1 MELHPTLKR
10 QLKRVGAD
18 DSHPP
23 AAEVWQELLARINTA
38 YQGAD
43 QERYVLERSLE
54 ISSNEMQKL
63 YENLKRSSES
73 ALSQEKNKLLS
84 VLTSLTDSVFE
95 IDQQGQ
101 ILFLNPAAEKALAP
115 WAVSPIGQNILAFM
129 QLHLPNDQTAL
140 NDSALSELTQYE
152 SVFTQQSLQPWLAQG
167 QALRDDN
174 ALLTLPNAEAVPISC
189 ALGPIRIEEQ
199 ITGHVVVFRDMRL
212 QKAAETELRRAKELA
227 EDAAATKASFLATM
241 SHEIRTPL
249 NGVIGTA
256 TLLSDTQ
263 LDDNQ
268 QHYVSTLKRSAEVLL
283 SLINDILDFS
293 KMDAG
298 KMQLANS
305 AFSLSALMHDL
316 DSMFH
321 DQFTQKGVRV
331 HYQVDPQLPDWLL
344 GDEHRL
350 RQVMINLVGNALK
363 FTERGGVSVRVLQ
376 LERQNQHARIR
387 FSVKDTGIGIS
398 PAAQARLFE
407 AFTQADSST
416 TRQFGGTGLGLTIS
430 KKIVELMQG
439 NLQVESSEGKGSHFF
454 FDIDLSETDSP
465 VIAAPPSDAISST
478 SHQDK
483 RLLLVEDNKINQL
496 VAGKFLQKFGYQY
509 DIAENGAEALE
520 RIETQTYDAIL
531 MDCQMP
537 VLDGFEATKRIR
549 LQEQGSQRH
558 LPIIGLTANAL
569 EGDREKC
576 LACGMDDFTTKPI
589 NLNELESKLKHWTQ
603 S

>member
-10 QLKRVGAD
+10 QLKRLGVD
-18 DSHPP
+18 ETHPP
-23 AAEVWQELLARINTA
+23 SAEVWPELLTRINKA

-63 YENLKRSSES
+63 YESLKRSSTS
-73 ALSQEKNKLLS
+73 ALNQEKNKLLS

-95 IDQQGQ
+95 IDTQGH
-101 ILFLNPAAEKALAP
+101 ILYLNSAAENALKP
-115 WAVSPIGQNILAFM
+115 WQTSPIGLHILSFI
-129 QLHLPNDQTAL
+129 QLHVPF
-140 NDSALSELTQYE
+140 SEHQLDHQNLTQ
-152 SVFTQQSLQPWLAQG
+152 WLSWG
-167 QALRDDN
+167 EALRDDN
-174 ALLTLPNAEAVPISC
+174 AELKLPEGEIIPISC
-189 ALGPIRIEEQ
+189 ALGPIITDNQ

-212 QKAAETELRRAKELA
+212 QKAAEDELRRAKELA

-256 TLLSDTQ
+256 TLLSDTR
-263 LDDNQ
+263 LDETQ
-268 QHYVSTLKRSAEVLL
+268 QQYVTTLKRSAEVLL

-298 KMQLANS
+298 KLQLES
-305 AFSLSALMHDL
+305 TPFSLNVLLHDL

-321 DQFTQKGVRV
+321 DQFQQKGLKAY
-331 HYQVDPQLPDWLL
+331 YQLDPQLPQWLL

-350 RQVMINLVGNALK
+350 RQVMINLIGNALK
-363 FTERGGVSVRVLQ
+363 FTEQGGVFVRVQ
-376 LERQNQHARIR
+376 LLEQHDQHQSLIR

-439 NLQVESSEGKGSHFF
+439 HLQVTSTEGKGSQFF
-454 FDIDLSETDSP
+454 FDIRLTKTDCP
-465 VIAAPPSDAISST
+465 VTQAPSAAPISQANP
-478 SHQDK
+478 HDK
-483 RLLLVEDNKINQL
+483 YLLLVEDNKINQL

-509 DIAENGAEALE
+509 DIAENGAQALE
-520 RIETQTYDAIL
+520 RMQTKAYDAIL

-549 LQEQGSQRH
+549 LLEQSSQRH
-558 LPIIGLTANAL
+558 VPIIGLTANAL

-589 NLNELESKLKHWTQ
+589 KIDELEAKLKQWCFN
-603 S
+603 

>member
-10 QLKRVGAD
+10 QLKRLGVD
-18 DSHPP
+18 ETHPP
-23 AAEVWQELLARINTA
+23 SAEVWPELLTRINKA

-63 YENLKRSSES
+63 YESLKRSSTS
-73 ALSQEKNKLLS
+73 ALNQEKNKLLS

-95 IDQQGQ
+95 IDTQGH
-101 ILFLNPAAEKALAP
+101 ILYLNSAAENALKP
-115 WAVSPIGQNILAFM
+115 WQTSPIGQHILSFI
-129 QLHLPNDQTAL
+129 QLHVPF
-140 NDSALSELTQYE
+140 SEHQLDHQNLTQ
-152 SVFTQQSLQPWLAQG
+152 WLSWG
-167 QALRDDN
+167 EALRDDN
-174 ALLTLPNAEAVPISC
+174 AELKLPEGEVIPISC
-189 ALGPIRIEEQ
+189 ALGPIITDNQ

-212 QKAAETELRRAKELA
+212 QKAAEDELRRAKELA

-256 TLLSDTQ
+256 TLLSDTR
-263 LDDNQ
+263 LDETQ
-268 QHYVSTLKRSAEVLL
+268 QQYVTTLKRSAEVLL

-298 KMQLANS
+298 KLQLES
-305 AFSLSALMHDL
+305 TPFSLNVLLHDL

-321 DQFTQKGVRV
+321 DQFQQKGLKAY
-331 HYQVDPQLPDWLL
+331 YQLDPQVPEWLL

-350 RQVMINLVGNALK
+350 RQVMINLIGNALK
-363 FTERGGVSVRVLQ
+363 FTEQGGVFVRVQ
-376 LERQNQHARIR
+376 LLEQYDQHQSLIR

-439 NLQVESSEGKGSHFF
+439 QLQVTSTEGKGSQFF
-454 FDIDLSETDSP
+454 FDIRLTKTDCP
-465 VIAAPPSDAISST
+465 VTQAPSAAPISQANP
-478 SHQDK
+478 HDK
-483 RLLLVEDNKINQL
+483 YLLLVEDNKINQL

-509 DIAENGAEALE
+509 DIAENGAQALE
-520 RIETQTYDAIL
+520 RMQTKAYDAIL

-549 LQEQGSQRH
+549 LLEQSSQRH
-558 LPIIGLTANAL
+558 VPIIGLTANAL

-589 NLNELESKLKHWTQ
+589 KIDELEAKLKQWCFN
-603 S
+603 

>member
-10 QLKRVGAD
+10 QLKRLGVD
-18 DSHPP
+18 ETHPP
-23 AAEVWQELLARINTA
+23 SAEVWPELLTRINKA

-63 YENLKRSSES
+63 YESLKRSSTS
-73 ALSQEKNKLLS
+73 ALNQEKNKLLS

-95 IDQQGQ
+95 IDIQGH
-101 ILFLNPAAEKALAP
+101 ILYLNSAAENALKP
-115 WAVSPIGQNILAFM
+115 WQTSPIGQHILTFI
-129 QLHLPNDQTAL
+129 QLHVPF
-140 NDSALSELTQYE
+140 SEHQLDHQNLTQ
-152 SVFTQQSLQPWLAQG
+152 WLSWG
-167 QALRDDN
+167 EALRDDN
-174 ALLTLPNAEAVPISC
+174 AELKLPEGEVIPISC
-189 ALGPIRIEEQ
+189 ALGPIITDNQ

-212 QKAAETELRRAKELA
+212 QKAAEDELRRAKELA

-249 NGVIGTA
+249 NGVIGTS
-256 TLLSDTQ
+256 TLLSDTR
-263 LDDNQ
+263 LDDTQ
-268 QHYVSTLKRSAEVLL
+268 QQYVTTLKRSAEVLL

-298 KMQLANS
+298 KVQLES
-305 AFSLSALMHDL
+305 SPFSLNVLLHDL

-321 DQFTQKGVRV
+321 DQFEQKGLKAY
-331 HYQVDPQLPDWLL
+331 YQLDPQLPQWLL

-350 RQVMINLVGNALK
+350 RQVMINLIGNALK
-363 FTERGGVSVRVLQ
+363 FTEQGGVFVRVQQ
-376 LERQNQHARIR
+376 LEQYDQHQSLIR

-398 PAAQARLFE
+398 PAAQSRLFE

-439 NLQVESSEGKGSHFF
+439 HLQVTSTEGKGSQFF
-454 FDIDLSETDSP
+454 FDICLTKTDCP
-465 VIAAPPSDAISST
+465 VTQAPSAAPISQADP
-478 SHQDK
+478 QDK
-483 RLLLVEDNKINQL
+483 YLLLVEDNKINQL

-509 DIAENGAEALE
+509 DIAENGAQALE
-520 RIETQTYDAIL
+520 RMETKTYDAIL

-549 LQEQGSQRH
+549 LLEQSSQRH
-558 LPIIGLTANAL
+558 VPIIGLTANAL

-589 NLNELESKLKHWTQ
+589 KIDELEAKLKQWCF
-603 S
+603 SNPAN

>member
-10 QLKRVGAD
+10 QLKRLGVD
-18 DSHPP
+18 ETHPP
-23 AAEVWQELLARINTA
+23 SAEVWPELLTRINKA

-63 YENLKRSSES
+63 YESLKRSSTS
-73 ALSQEKNKLLS
+73 ALNQEKNKLLS

-95 IDQQGQ
+95 IDTQGH
-101 ILFLNPAAEKALAP
+101 ILYLNSAAENALKP
-115 WAVSPIGQNILAFM
+115 WQTSPIGQHILSFI
-129 QLHLPNDQTAL
+129 QLHVPFSEHQLDQQ
-140 NDSALSELTQYE
+140 NLTQ
-152 SVFTQQSLQPWLAQG
+152 WLSWG
-167 QALRDDN
+167 EALRDDN
-174 ALLTLPNAEAVPISC
+174 AELKLPEGEVIPISC
-189 ALGPIRIEEQ
+189 ALGPIITDNQ

-212 QKAAETELRRAKELA
+212 QKAAEDELRRAKELA

-256 TLLSDTQ
+256 TLLSDTR
-263 LDDNQ
+263 LDETQ
-268 QHYVSTLKRSAEVLL
+268 QHYVITLKRSAEVLL

-298 KMQLANS
+298 KVQLES
-305 AFSLSALMHDL
+305 TPFSLNVLLHDL

-321 DQFTQKGVRV
+321 DQFQQKGLKAY
-331 HYQVDPQLPDWLL
+331 YQLDPQLPQWLL

-350 RQVMINLVGNALK
+350 RQVMINLIGNALK
-363 FTERGGVSVRVLQ
+363 FTEQGGVFVRVQ
-376 LERQNQHARIR
+376 LLEQHDQHQSLIR

-439 NLQVESSEGKGSHFF
+439 QLQVTSTEGKGSQFF
-454 FDIDLSETDSP
+454 FDIRLTKTDCP
-465 VIAAPPSDAISST
+465 VTQAPSAAPISQADP
-478 SHQDK
+478 HDK
-483 RLLLVEDNKINQL
+483 YLLLVEDNKINQL

-509 DIAENGAEALE
+509 DIAENGAQALE
-520 RIETQTYDAIL
+520 RIQTKAYDAIL

-549 LQEQGSQRH
+549 LLEQSSQRH
-558 LPIIGLTANAL
+558 APIIGLTANAL

-589 NLNELESKLKHWTQ
+589 KIDELEAKLKQWCFN
-603 S
+603 

>member
-10 QLKRVGAD
+10 QLKRLGVD
-18 DSHPP
+18 ETHPP
-23 AAEVWQELLARINTA
+23 SAGVWPELLTRINKA

-54 ISSNEMQKL
+54 ISSNEMHKL
-63 YENLKRSSES
+63 YESLKRSSTS
-73 ALSQEKNKLLS
+73 ALNQEKNKLLS

-95 IDQQGQ
+95 IDTQGH
-101 ILFLNPAAEKALAP
+101 ILYLNSAAENALKP
-115 WAVSPIGQNILAFM
+115 WQTSPIGQNILSYI
-129 QLHLPNDQTAL
+129 QLHVPF
-140 NDSALSELTQYE
+140 SEHQLDHQNLTQ
-152 SVFTQQSLQPWLAQG
+152 WLSWG
-167 QALRDDN
+167 EALRDDN
-174 ALLTLPNAEAVPISC
+174 AELKLPEGEVIPISC
-189 ALGPIRIEEQ
+189 VLGPIITDNQ
-199 ITGHVVVFRDMRL
+199 ITGHVAVFRDMRL
-212 QKAAETELRRAKELA
+212 QKAAEDELRRAKELA

-256 TLLSDTQ
+256 TLLSDTS
-263 LDDNQ
+263 LDDTQ
-268 QHYVSTLKRSAEVLL
+268 QQYVTTLKRSAEVLL

-298 KMQLANS
+298 KLQLES
-305 AFSLSALMHDL
+305 TPFSLNVMLHDL

-321 DQFTQKGVRV
+321 DQFQQKGLKAY
-331 HYQVDPQLPDWLL
+331 YQLDPQVPEWLL

-350 RQVMINLVGNALK
+350 RQVMINLIGNALK
-363 FTERGGVSVRVLQ
+363 FTKQGGVFVRVQ
-376 LERQNQHARIR
+376 LLEQYDQHQSQIR

-439 NLQVESSEGKGSHFF
+439 QLQVTSTEGKGSQFF
-454 FDIDLSETDSP
+454 FDIRLTKTDCP
-465 VIAAPPSDAISST
+465 VTQAPSAAPISQADP
-478 SHQDK
+478 HDK
-483 RLLLVEDNKINQL
+483 YLLLVEDNKINQL

-509 DIAENGAEALE
+509 DIAENGAQALE
-520 RIETQTYDAIL
+520 RMQTKAYDAIL

-549 LQEQGSQRH
+549 LLEQSSQRH
-558 LPIIGLTANAL
+558 VPIIGLTANAL

-589 NLNELESKLKHWTQ
+589 KIDELEAKLKQWCFN
-603 S
+603 

>member
-10 QLKRVGAD
+10 QLKRLGVD
-18 DSHPP
+18 ETHPP
-23 AAEVWQELLARINTA
+23 SAEVWPELLTRINKA

-63 YENLKRSSES
+63 YESLKRSSTS
-73 ALSQEKNKLLS
+73 ALNQEKNKLLS

-95 IDQQGQ
+95 IDTQGH
-101 ILFLNPAAEKALAP
+101 ILYLNSAAENALKP
-115 WAVSPIGQNILAFM
+115 WQTSPIGQHILSFI
-129 QLHLPNDQTAL
+129 QLHVPF
-140 NDSALSELTQYE
+140 SEHQLDHQNLTQ
-152 SVFTQQSLQPWLAQG
+152 WLSWG
-167 QALRDDN
+167 EALRDDN
-174 ALLTLPNAEAVPISC
+174 AELKLPEGEVIPISC
-189 ALGPIRIEEQ
+189 ALGPIITDNQ

-212 QKAAETELRRAKELA
+212 QKAAEDELRRAKELA

-256 TLLSDTQ
+256 TLLSDTR
-263 LDDNQ
+263 LDDTQ
-268 QHYVSTLKRSAEVLL
+268 QQYVTTLKRSAEVLL

-298 KMQLANS
+298 KLQLES
-305 AFSLSALMHDL
+305 TPFSLNVLLHDL

-321 DQFTQKGVRV
+321 DQFQQKGLKAY
-331 HYQVDPQLPDWLL
+331 YQLDPQLPQWLL

-350 RQVMINLVGNALK
+350 RQVMINLIGNALK
-363 FTERGGVSVRVLQ
+363 FTEQGGVFVRVQ
-376 LERQNQHARIR
+376 LLEQHDQHQSLIR

-439 NLQVESSEGKGSHFF
+439 HLQVTSTEGKGSQFF
-454 FDIDLSETDSP
+454 FDIRLTKTDCP
-465 VIAAPPSDAISST
+465 VTQAPSAAPISQVDP
-478 SHQDK
+478 HDK
-483 RLLLVEDNKINQL
+483 YLLLVEDNKINQL

-509 DIAENGAEALE
+509 DIAENGAQALE
-520 RIETQTYDAIL
+520 RMQTKAYDAIL

-549 LQEQGSQRH
+549 LLEQSSQRH
-558 LPIIGLTANAL
+558 VPIIGLTANAL

-589 NLNELESKLKHWTQ
+589 KIDELEAKLKQWCFN
-603 S
+603 

>member
-10 QLKRVGAD
+10 QLKRLGVD
-18 DSHPP
+18 ETHPP
-23 AAEVWQELLARINTA
+23 SADVWPELLTRINKA

-63 YENLKRSSES
+63 YESLKRSSTS
-73 ALSQEKNKLLS
+73 ALNQEKNKLLS

-95 IDQQGQ
+95 IDTQGH
-101 ILFLNPAAEKALAP
+101 ILYLNSAAENALKP
-115 WAVSPIGQNILAFM
+115 WQTSPIGQHILSFI
-129 QLHLPNDQTAL
+129 QLHVPF
-140 NDSALSELTQYE
+140 SEHQLDHQNLTQ
-152 SVFTQQSLQPWLAQG
+152 WLSWG
-167 QALRDDN
+167 EALRDDN
-174 ALLTLPNAEAVPISC
+174 AELKLPEGEIIPISC
-189 ALGPIRIEEQ
+189 ALGPIITDNQ

-212 QKAAETELRRAKELA
+212 QKAAEDELRRAKELA

-249 NGVIGTA
+249 NWVIGTA
-256 TLLSDTQ
+256 TLLSDTR
-263 LDDNQ
+263 LDETQ
-268 QHYVSTLKRSAEVLL
+268 QQYVTTLKRSAEVLL

-298 KMQLANS
+298 KLQLES
-305 AFSLSALMHDL
+305 TPFSLNVLLHDL

-321 DQFTQKGVRV
+321 DQFQQKGLKAY
-331 HYQVDPQLPDWLL
+331 YQLDPQLPQWLL

-350 RQVMINLVGNALK
+350 RQVMINLIGNALK
-363 FTERGGVSVRVLQ
+363 FTEQGGVFVRVQ
-376 LERQNQHARIR
+376 LLEQHDQHQSLIR

-439 NLQVESSEGKGSHFF
+439 QLQVTSTEGKGSQFF
-454 FDIDLSETDSP
+454 FDIRLTKTDCP
-465 VIAAPPSDAISST
+465 VTQAPSAAPISQANP
-478 SHQDK
+478 HDK
-483 RLLLVEDNKINQL
+483 YLLLVEDNKINQL

-509 DIAENGAEALE
+509 DIAENGAQALE
-520 RIETQTYDAIL
+520 RMQTKAYDAIL

-549 LQEQGSQRH
+549 LLEQSSQRH
-558 LPIIGLTANAL
+558 VPIIGLTANAL

-589 NLNELESKLKHWTQ
+589 KIDELEAKLKQWCFN
-603 S
+603 